1 MSGNA
6 TGLALTFDLGIGS
19 TYQTSTTNAWQSGYY
34 QTTSSAVS
42 LVSNAS
48 ANLYITGVQLEV
60 GAAAT
65 PFSRAGGTLQGELN
79 ACQRYYYS
87 AASGSPTPLGNFIY
101 ITSSQVRSTIPFPVS
116 MRTTPTIVNA
126 AGAYYTLETTAA
138 TVSSFGINVANPNMA
153 NIYGTASAT
162 STIGYSST
170 IYISNAAGSLA
181 FSAEL

>member
-1 MSGNA
+1 MSLISG
-6 TGLALTFDLGIGS
+6 GS
-19 TYQTSTTNAWQSGYY
+19 GT
-34 QTTSSAVS
+34 AVS
-42 LVSNAS
+42 GSFTKISGVFAVPSTAKTLLVYFYPSSGVSSGTNIWVS
-48 ANLYITGVQLEV
+48 GVQLEAGSV
-60 GAAAT
+60 AT
-65 PFSRAGGTLQGELN
+65 PFSRNASTLQGELA